1 MAKKID
7 YAKLFTR
14 RKDGLYVA
22 TCVRDG
28 KRKYLYDRDPEVL
41 YHKLQDAKTVAPL
54 TFGKIVE
61 AWQDEHG
68 AAVGYKTAESYVA
81 PCRRIMEAFGDDL
94 PGDITPAR
102 LQAFISQLGKRGYAR
117 RTVQLHHDILAMVY
131 DYCLLHGYVSA
142 SPMEAVSIPKGLKT
156 TRRTVPED
164 SALEAVRT
172 RTDVPLAPFALMLL
186 YAGLRRGEALALRQE
201 DIDRNAK
208 VIHVTKALEFVGNRP
223 EIKTPKTESGV
234 RDVPIP
240 SVLMPYIPT
249 DPGYLFP
256 GEDPDHPMTK
266 TMYRRRWAAYCR
278 SIGYEVTAHQFRHGY
293 ATYLYEAGVPV
304 LAAQKL
310 LGHAN
315 ATTTMNIY
323 THLREQQKASA
334 ATLLDR
340 YLAGI

>member
-1 MAKKID
+1 MN
-7 YAKLFTR
+7 YARLFTR
-14 RKDGLYVA
+14 RQDGRYVA
-22 TCVRDG
+22 TYTRDG
-28 KRKYLYDRDPEVL
+28 KQRFLYDRDPEVL
-41 YHKLQDAKTVAPL
+41 YHKLHAAKTAPPL
-54 TFGKIVE
+54 TFSKIVE
-61 AWQDEHG
+61 AWQDEHS

-81 PCRRIMEAFGDDL
+81 PCRRITEAFGDDL

-102 LQAFISQLGKRGYAR
+102 LQAFISRLGKRGYAR
-117 RTVQLHHDILAMVY
+117 RTVQLHHDILSMVY

-142 SPMEAVSIPKGLKT
+142 SPMEAVSIPKGLRT

-164 SALEAVRT
+164 AALEAVRT
-172 RTDVPLAPFALMLL
+172 RTDAPLAPLAMMLL

-201 DIDRNAK
+201 DIDRKAK

-223 EIKTPKTESGV
+223 EIKVPKTESGV

-240 SVLMPYIPT
+240 AVLMPFIPT
-249 DPGYLFP
+249 GPGYLFP

-266 TMYRRRWAAYCR
+266 TMYRKRWAAYCR
-278 SIGYEVTAHQFRHGY
+278 EIGYEVTAHQFRHGY

-323 THLREQQKASA
+323 THLREQQQASA
-334 ATLLDR
+334 ATLLDQ
-340 YLAGI
+340 YLRSKSSSE